1 MNMRF
6 CVATYKT
13 SKCACEVLSGNLV
26 NIAWIPGLADPDGT
40 HAVPSGVGSGAE
52 SLAMMSK

>member
-1 MNMRF
+1 MNMRY

-13 SKCACEVLSGNLV
+13 CEVLSGNLV

-52 SLAMMSK
+52 SFAIMSK